1 MSSSFCYINPKN
13 SLARDKRTHEAI
25 DKICEKITSI
35 PRHADYKLDMELLTM
50 VCVMVEHLIDNKD
63 AKIKISKK
71 DVVFD
76 AYKKVFGNI
85 KAEDLVVI
93 DRNIQYLFENGK
105 IKKKGI
111 VHVISSSICD
121 WIARKIL

>member
-1 MSSSFCYINPKN
+1 
-13 SLARDKRTHEAI
+13 
-25 DKICEKITSI
+25 
-35 PRHADYKLDMELLTM
+35 MELLTM

-93 DRNIQYLFENGK
+93 DRNIQYLHENGK

-111 VHVISSSICD
+111 IRVISSSICD
-121 WIARKIL
+121 WVARKIL

>member
-25 DKICEKITSI
+25 EKICAKITEI
-35 PRHADYKLDMELLTM
+35 PHHADYKLDMEMLTM

-63 AKIKISKK
+63 VKIKISKK

-76 AYKKVFGNI
+76 AYKRVFGNI
-85 KAEDLVVI
+85 RSEDLVVI
-93 DRNIQYLFENGK
+93 ERNIQYLHENGK
-105 IKKKGI
+105 IKKKGLF
-111 VHVISSSICD
+111 HVVSTSICD
-121 WIARKIL
+121 WIARKVL